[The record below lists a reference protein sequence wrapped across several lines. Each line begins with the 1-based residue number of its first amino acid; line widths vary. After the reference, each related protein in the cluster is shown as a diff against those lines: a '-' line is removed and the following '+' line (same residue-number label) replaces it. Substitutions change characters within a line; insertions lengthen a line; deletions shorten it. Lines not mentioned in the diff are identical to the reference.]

1 MRFATLVGA
10 ALLVG
15 GCSGSSKDTAAG
27 TGISPTD
34 STPPLD
40 TDTITDTD
48 SETPVD
54 CDSRPL
60 ELAPPRGEVGGVW
73 DAAKGRMVFF
83 AGDQGLPN
91 NCITQTDIIGDT
103 WAFHPDCDN
112 FEQLSVGS
120 GPVSRAR
127 HGVAY
132 DADGNRMIVHGGRFR
147 EGTSGTYEVL
157 DDIWAF
163 DLSTDTWTELPS
175 SGGPAARH
183 SHATWVSGGKLYVYA
198 GNGSNDG
205 AFYQALPDMWSYDL
219 ASGTWTELESSS
231 PAGTR
236 IFPGY
241 AAAADGSQL
250 YVYGGTM
257 DFFGPT
263 VGDLWAYDVEK
274 ESWTELNAGGS
285 GAPIERFGPN
295 ITVDDAGGRVFL
307 WSGHDTTD
315 LGNTNQV
322 WSFDLAEGSWSEL
335 SVGDVVD
342 AGSNGFCDFPYN
354 FTEPDLSAP
363 ERRYLGMAVSTGT
376 ELMMFGG
383 KTDCGIIND
392 VWTWSYADGG
402 WTERSSATSGE
413 ICLRAFAECS
423 SLCF

>member
-91 NCITQTDIIGDT
+91 NCITQTDVIGDT

-205 AFYQALPDMWSYDL
+205 AFYQAPGPSSSR
-219 ASGTWTELESSS
+219 APPPAPASS
-231 PAGTR
+231 PATPPR
-236 IFPGY
+236 QT
-241 AAAADGSQL
+241 AASSTSTAARWTSS
-250 YVYGGTM
+250 VRPSATC
-257 DFFGPT
+257 GPT
-263 VGDLWAYDVEK
+263 M
-274 ESWTELNAGGS
+274 SRRRAGPS
-285 GAPIERFGPN
+285 
-295 ITVDDAGGRVFL
+295 
-307 WSGHDTTD
+307 
-315 LGNTNQV
+315 
-322 WSFDLAEGSWSEL
+322 
-335 SVGDVVD
+335 
-342 AGSNGFCDFPYN
+342 
-354 FTEPDLSAP
+354 
-363 ERRYLGMAVSTGT
+363 
-376 ELMMFGG
+376 
-383 KTDCGIIND
+383 
-392 VWTWSYADGG
+392 
-402 WTERSSATSGE
+402 
-413 ICLRAFAECS
+413 
-423 SLCF
+423 